1 MKVEIDES
9 GCIGNGNCESV
20 CEDVFAVKGG
30 KGKVIASEINNG
42 RLADVLQAAQD
53 CPVQVIT
60 VWDGSK
66 RMYPPKK

>member
-1 MKVEIDES
+1 MKVEIDQE

-20 CEDVFAVKGG
+20 CSEVFKVEGG
-30 KGKVIASEINNG
+30 KAKVVMKDVGQDRLSE
-42 RLADVLQAAQD
+42 LVQAAKD

-66 RMYPPKK
+66 RIYPPKK